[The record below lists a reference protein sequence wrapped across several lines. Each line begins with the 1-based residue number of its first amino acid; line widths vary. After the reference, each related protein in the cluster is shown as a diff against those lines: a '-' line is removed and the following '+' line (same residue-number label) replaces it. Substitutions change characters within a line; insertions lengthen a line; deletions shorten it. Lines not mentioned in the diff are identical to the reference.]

1 MPEEKPALGKPA
13 TRVRSLSCGH
23 VEGQDFEIRFLMLGL
38 PCSARWEGGGS
49 QRQDLV

>member
-23 VEGQDFEIRFLMLGL
+23 VEGQDFEIRFLMPGL
-38 PCSARWEGGGS
+38 PCSARWRAEGAS
-49 QRQDLV
+49 ARI